1 MEKGAYIFYDE
12 DDNIDLFIFMKCTT
26 EELHKALP
34 INSSMGEILENHD
47 TLQAVFHK
55 GADYLG
61 SGSFEQIPEL
71 IEKMNCVD
79 LINNSFEILK
89 NNHFPT
95 LTQKQYN
102 NLVNFS
108 KSQLKY

>member
-1 MEKGAYIFYDE
+1 MIFSKFFIFYKYKYL
-12 DDNIDLFIFMKCTT
+12 NIYFIFVK
-26 EELHKALP
+26 
-34 INSSMGEILENHD
+34 ILENHD

-61 SGSFEQIPEL
+61 SGSFEQIAEL
-71 IEKMNCVD
+71 IEKMNGVD
-79 LINNSFEILK
+79 LISNSFEILK

-95 LTQKQYN
+95 LTLTQYN

>member
-26 EELHKALP
+26 EELDIALP

-61 SGSFEQIPEL
+61 SGSLEQIPQL
-71 IEKMNCVD
+71 IEKFNGVD

-95 LTQKQYN
+95 LTQNQYN

-108 KSQLKY
+108 KTQLKY

>member
-61 SGSFEQIPEL
+61 SGSLQQIPEL
-71 IEKMNCVD
+71 IEKMNGVD
-79 LINNSFEILK
+79 LITNSFEILK

-95 LTQKQYN
+95 LTQTQYN